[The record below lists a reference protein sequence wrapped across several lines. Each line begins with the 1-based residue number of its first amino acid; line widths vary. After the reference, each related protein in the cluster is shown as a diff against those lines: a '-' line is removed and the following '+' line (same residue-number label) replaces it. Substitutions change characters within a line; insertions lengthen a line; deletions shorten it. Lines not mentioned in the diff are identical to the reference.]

1 MASKIAFHVSLK
13 SFLALRTIE
22 RRGVTIEM
30 VSEISSRDGG
40 VGVGDGGLL
49 AFIRSMGDYFYFS
62 GTTRAEHL
70 VA

>member
-13 SFLALRTIE
+13 SFLALRTID

-30 VSEISSRDGG
+30 VSEISSDGG
-40 VGVGDGGLL
+40 VGVGGLL

>member
-30 VSEISSRDGG
+30 VSEISSDGG
-40 VGVGDGGLL
+40 VGGLL

>member
-30 VSEISSRDGG
+30 VSEISSDG
-40 VGVGDGGLL
+40 VGGGLL

>member
-30 VSEISSRDGG
+30 VSEISSDDG
-40 VGVGDGGLL
+40 VGVGGGLL

>member
-13 SFLALRTIE
+13 SFLALRTID

-30 VSEISSRDGG
+30 VSEISSDG
-40 VGVGDGGLL
+40 VGGGLL

>member
-13 SFLALRTIE
+13 SFLALSTIE

-30 VSEISSRDGG
+30 VSEISSDGG
-40 VGVGDGGLL
+40 VGSGGGGLL

>member
-30 VSEISSRDGG
+30 VSEISSDGG
-40 VGVGDGGLL
+40 VGGGLL

>member
-30 VSEISSRDGG
+30 VSEISSDG
-40 VGVGDGGLL
+40 VGVGVGGGLL

>member
-13 SFLALRTIE
+13 SFLALRTID

-30 VSEISSRDGG
+30 VSEISSDGG
-40 VGVGDGGLL
+40 VGGGGLL

>member
-1 MASKIAFHVSLK
+1 
-13 SFLALRTIE
+13 
-22 RRGVTIEM
+22 M
-30 VSEISSRDGG
+30 VSEISSDG
-40 VGVGDGGLL
+40 GVGDGGLL

>member
-30 VSEISSRDGG
+30 VSEISSSDGG
-40 VGVGDGGLL
+40 VGGGLL

>member
-30 VSEISSRDGG
+30 VSEISSDG
-40 VGVGDGGLL
+40 VGVGGGLL